1 MTQNNKYRRIV
12 SVGLTDKDYEALNAL
27 SKSKKKTMS
36 EMVRASVRHFLANQ
50 NALDLEN
57 TDRLYVA
64 ELREL
69 TQEMRDSNKQN
80 TDRICKMLSRL
91 MLENGVL
98 YTAAFNELGQEDFHE
113 LLQLTRERI
122 YKRLRAD
129 EEALANLLQ
138 KVVRE

>member
-1 MTQNNKYRRIV
+1 MTENNKYRRIV

-27 SKSKKKTMS
+27 AKSKKKTMS
-36 EMVRASVRHFLANQ
+36 EMVRASVRHFLVNKD
-50 NALDLEN
+50 ALDLEN

-69 TQEMRDSNKQN
+69 TQELRDSNKQN

-98 YTAAFNELGQEDFHE
+98 YTAAFNELGEEDFHQ
-113 LLQLTRERI
+113 LLQLTRDRI
-122 YKRLRAD
+122 HKRLRTD
-129 EEALANLLQ
+129 EEALASKIQ
-138 KVVRE
+138 KVVQQ

>member
-1 MTQNNKYRRIV
+1 M

>member
-1 MTQNNKYRRIV
+1 MKRV
-12 SVGLTDKDYEALNAL
+12 L